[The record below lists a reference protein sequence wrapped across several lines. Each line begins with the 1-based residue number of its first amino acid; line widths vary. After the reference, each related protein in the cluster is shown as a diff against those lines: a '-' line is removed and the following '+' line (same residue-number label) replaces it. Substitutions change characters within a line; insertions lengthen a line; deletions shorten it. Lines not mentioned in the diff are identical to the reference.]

1 MTAWNCLIS
10 AGAVLSSRHSMPPST
25 EDPTRAL
32 GAVSD
37 GLQTAKYVN
46 GVRLLASVLVYHS
59 PPPVLSEGSPLM
71 VLGA

>member
-1 MTAWNCLIS
+1 
-10 AGAVLSSRHSMPPST
+10 MPPST
-25 EDPTRAL
+25 EDPTRQL
-32 GAVSD
+32 GAVSA

-46 GVRLLASVLVYHS
+46 GDRLLASVLVYHS